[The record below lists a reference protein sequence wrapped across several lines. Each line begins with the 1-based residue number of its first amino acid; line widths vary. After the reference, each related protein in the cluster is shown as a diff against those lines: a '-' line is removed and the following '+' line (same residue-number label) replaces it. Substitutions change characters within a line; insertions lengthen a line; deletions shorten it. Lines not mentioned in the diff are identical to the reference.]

1 MNLKNLTIKKIQKMF
16 EKNEISSVDLTEF
29 YLHRIAKYNDKLNAV
44 IEVNPDALN
53 IAVKMDL
60 ERKKGKIRS
69 PLHGVPFL
77 IKANIDTGDK
87 MRTSAGSLALKDNYV
102 EKDAHIVKL
111 LRKAGAVLLGKANL
125 SEFANFISYN
135 LPNGFSRIGGQ
146 TKNPYGDF
154 DTGGSS
160 SGSGVAVAADFCAFA
175 IGTETSGSILSPASS
190 NSCVGLK
197 PTTGSV
203 SRTGIIPISHSQ
215 DTAGPITRTVEDA
228 YLVFKEIVGY
238 DKKDVKTII
247 AKEYNLEMEK
257 ETSFKNKKI
266 GYNKR
271 IIEYLNESQKEVWE
285 GLIKKLEEN
294 GAEIIPFEFENI
306 DKISNINVLFYEFKH
321 GLNDYLKDKKIE
333 VKTLTDII
341 KFNQKNKNAIPYGQ
355 SILLKSD
362 STSGYL
368 TEDEYLESL
377 LNDRKYSRKKG
388 IDKKMKEFDLDAIIS
403 PANFG
408 AMVPAKAGYPSI
420 TVPAGYTDKGPFG
433 LTFTHKAGE
442 EMKIIA
448 LAELFEKMHDVR
460 KLPEME

>member
-102 EKDAHIVKL
+102 EKDAHIIKL
-111 LRKAGAVLLGKANL
+111 LRKAGAILLGKANL

-175 IGTETSGSILSPASS
+175 IGTETSGSVLSPASS

-228 YLVFKEIVGY
+228 YLVFKEMVGY

-247 AKEYNLEMEK
+247 AKEYNLEREK
-257 ETSFKNKKI
+257 ETSFKNKKF
-266 GYNKR
+266 GYYKN
-271 IIEYLNESQKEVWE
+271 IIEYLNESQNEVWQKT
-285 GLIKKLEEN
+285 IKMLEEN
-294 GAEIIPFEFENI
+294 GAEIVPFEYEKI
-306 DKISNINVLFYEFKH
+306 DKISNINTLIYEFKH
-321 GLNDYLKDKKIE
+321 GINNYLKDKKLK

-341 KFNQKNKNAIPYGQ
+341 KFNQKIKTQ
-355 SILLKSD
+355 FH
-362 STSGYL
+362 
-368 TEDEYLESL
+368 
-377 LNDRKYSRKKG
+377 
-388 IDKKMKEFDLDAIIS
+388 M
-403 PANFG
+403 ANR
-408 AMVPAKAGYPSI
+408 Y
-420 TVPAGYTDKGPFG
+420 Y
-433 LTFTHKAGE
+433 
-442 EMKIIA
+442 
-448 LAELFEKMHDVR
+448 
-460 KLPEME
+460 

>member
-1 MNLKNLTIKKIQKMF
+1 MSLKNLSIKKIQKMF
-16 EKNEISSVDLTEF
+16 EKNEISSVELTEF

-44 IEVNPDALN
+44 IEVNPDALD
-53 IAVKMDL
+53 IALKMDL
-60 ERKKGKIRS
+60 ERKKGKVRGS
-69 PLHGVPFL
+69 LHGVPFL

-87 MRTSAGSLALKDNYV
+87 MKTSAGSKALENNYT
-102 EKDAHIVKL
+102 EKDAHMVKL
-111 LRKAGAVLLGKANL
+111 LRQAGAILLGKTNL
-125 SEFANFISYN
+125 SEFANFISFD
-135 LPNGFSRIGGQ
+135 LPNGFSKVGGQ
-146 TKNPYGDF
+146 TKNSYGAY

-247 AKEYNLEMEK
+247 AEDYNLEREK
-257 ETSFKNKKI
+257 ENTFKNKKF
-266 GYNKR
+266 GYHKP
-271 IIEYLNESQKEVWE
+271 IIEYLSNSQKEVWE
-285 GLIKKLEEN
+285 KTIKMLKEN
-294 GAEIIPFEFENI
+294 GAVIIPFEYENMN
-306 DKISNINVLFYEFKH
+306 KIANINTLLYEFKY
-321 GLNDYLKDKKIE
+321 GINNYLKDKKVE
-333 VKTLTDII
+333 VKTLNDVI
-341 KFNQKNKNAIPYGQ
+341 KFNQKNKNVIPYGQ

-368 TEDEYLESL
+368 KEEEYLESL
-377 LNDRKYSRKKG
+377 LNDRKYSREEG
-388 IDKKMKEFDLDAIIS
+388 IDKKIEELGLDAIIS

-433 LTFTHKAGE
+433 LTFTHKARE

-448 LAELFEKMHDVR
+448 LAELFEKMHAVR

>member
-16 EKNEISSVDLTEF
+16 EGNELTSVELTEF
-29 YLHRIAKYNDKLNAV
+29 YLGRIANYNGRLNAI
-44 IEVNPDALN
+44 IEINPDALD
-53 IAVKMDL
+53 IAFKMDQ
-60 ERKKGKIRS
+60 ERKNGKVRS
-69 PLHGVPFL
+69 PLHGIPFV

-87 MRTSAGSLALKDNYV
+87 MRTSAGAIALKDNYA

-125 SEFANFISYN
+125 SEFANFISFN
-135 LPNGFSRIGGQ
+135 LPNGFSAVGGQ
-146 TKNPYGDF
+146 TKNPYGDY

-160 SGSGVAVAADFCAFA
+160 SGSGVAVAADFCTFA

-197 PTTGSV
+197 PTTGSI

-228 YLVFKEIVGY
+228 YLVFKEVVGY

-247 AKEYNLEMEK
+247 AKDYNLKRKEK
-257 ETSFKNKKI
+257 KSFKNKKF
-266 GYNKR
+266 GYHKT
-271 IIEYLNESQKEVWE
+271 IINYLSESQKIVWE
-285 GLIKKLEEN
+285 ESIKMLEAN
-294 GAEIIPFEFENI
+294 GAEVIPFEYEDMNR
-306 DKISNINVLFYEFKH
+306 ISNINTLLYEFKY
-321 GLNDYLKDKKIE
+321 GINNYLKDKKLE
-333 VKTLTDII
+333 VKSLTDVI
-341 KFNQKNKNAIPYGQ
+341 KFNQRNRKAIPYGQ
-355 SILLKSD
+355 SILLKAN

-368 TEDEYLESL
+368 KEKEYLESL
-377 LNDRKYSRKKG
+377 LDDRKYSREEG
-388 IDKKMKEFDLDAIIS
+388 IDEKMKELDLDAIIS

-420 TVPAGYTDKGPFG
+420 TVPAGYTDEGPFG
-433 LTFTHKAGE
+433 FTFTHKAGRE
-442 EMKIIA
+442 TEIIS

-460 KLPEME
+460 KLPELK